1 MCSDGPAGRT
11 GRLLA
16 RGVLALAL
24 PCLLAASALAQFET
38 ASVLGTVRDASGAAV
53 AGATVTLTS
62 TGTGISAATT
72 TDADGNYE
80 FFTVRIGGYR
90 LTVRKQA
97 VSTTTADEVTVGIG
111 ARQRVD
117 LTLAVGQARE
127 TIQVTGDVS
136 LLETEGSQRGQVISR
151 RQAVELPL
159 NGREYS
165 ALVALAT
172 GARLS
177 MVSTGSTNAPRE
189 GSFNVNGLRS
199 TMNNFLLDGTDNN
212 SYSTTNQG
220 FSNQVMQPP
229 PDAVAEF
236 KVVTNNMSAEYGRSG
251 GATINVAYLSG
262 SNTFKGSIWEFYR
275 DTGLNATGF
284 FKPVDGQKPPLRRNQ
299 FGFVL
304 GGPIKKDKAFFFV
317 DYEGFRQTRKQVAF
331 ATVPDDAQRQGILT
345 APVRNPITG
354 ASYPAD
360 TPIPMTSFA
369 SKVLSDLPST
379 NLPGTAN
386 NYQALQEL
394 ENVGDKYG
402 VKVDVQLSPRL
413 RTFARFGQRDAD
425 MIEHPLLPLPSG
437 GGGNGSQ
444 YVRNRQLAAGLTFLQ
459 SDKSLWELR
468 FGYTRAQGGKK
479 PPALGSPSAQEAYG
493 ISGLPSDP
501 RVSGGLPTQI
511 ITGYTELGRQNTNP
525 QWQFPTA
532 FTPKLNYS
540 HRLGRHSLKAGLE
553 WQHVRTE
560 VQDVSPLYGTDEYAG
575 RFTRPIGSAS
585 TDNQYNL
592 ADFMLGLRSR
602 YSLSSILVANVRQNL
617 YFGYLQD
624 DFRVSRKLTLNL
636 GLRYE
641 YGTPQW
647 EADNVLSN
655 FDPASRTMI
664 AAKEGSVSERALVD
678 PDRNNFAPRLGF
690 AWSLSGKTVVHGGY
704 GINYIHFH
712 RAGAG
717 NMLMINGPQV
727 INAVVS
733 QSNPTA
739 PAFRPTEAGYPEGIT
754 DPSTFNPLL
763 ANVTYVP
770 RDYKS
775 AEVHSWF
782 LGVQR
787 ELFQGALLDLA
798 YVENRGK
805 HMLLFANYN
814 QALPNNAQGSLP
826 LAARRPIP
834 EWGDI
839 TYAFDGGKSEYRA
852 MQVRFE
858 SRVRFGLVL
867 LSSFTWSRALDN
879 AAGPFE
885 GANGDSPNPQDLHDL
900 DADYGYSAYDQ
911 PYNSTTSLVWELPFG
926 RGRRFMSGA
935 SGLGEALFGGW
946 QASGIFVAWSG
957 ERINL
962 RYSPSAAFQ
971 VSGIQQPFRGANA
984 YRPNVIGDPLAPAG
998 ERSITNYFNKANV
1011 VVPTDPSQP
1020 FGNAKRN
1027 SVQGYPFYQVDFAL
1041 SKFFPLPWRESRLQ
1055 LRIEAFNLFNK
1066 TNFRAPNRDRSS
1078 AGFGTITS
1086 AYDARQIQL
1095 GVKLLF

>member
-1 MCSDGPAGRT
+1 MRVSSRA
-11 GRLLA
+11 L
-16 RGVLALAL
+16 LALAL
-24 PCLLAASALAQFET
+24 LCLGATSAFAQFET
-38 ASVLGTVRDASGAAV
+38 ASVLGTVRDSSGAVV
-53 AGATVTLTS
+53 AGATVTLTN
-62 TGTGISAATT
+62 TATGISASATT
-72 TDADGNYE
+72 DTDGNYE
-80 FFTVRIGGYR
+80 FFTVRIGSYL
-90 LTVRKQA
+90 LTAEKQA
-97 VSTTTADEVTVGIG
+97 FSPATADNVKVGIG

-117 LTLAVGQARE
+117 LTLAVGQ
-127 TIQVTGDVS
+127 
-136 LLETEGSQRGQVISR
+136 VISR
-151 RQAVELPL
+151 QLAVELPL

-165 ALVALAT
+165 ALVLLTT

-177 MVSTGSTNAPRE
+177 ALSTGSANALRE

-212 SYSTTNQG
+212 SYGTSNQG

-229 PDAVAEF
+229 PDAVAEL

-262 SNTFKGSIWEFYR
+262 TNTFKGSLWEFYR
-275 DTGLNATGF
+275 DTDLNATGF
-284 FKPVDGQKPPLRRNQ
+284 FKPVDGKKPPQSRNQ

-304 GGPIKKDKAFFFV
+304 GGPIVKSKAFFFV
-317 DYEGFRQTRKQVAF
+317 DYEGFRQTRKPVAF
-331 ATVPDDAQRQGILT
+331 ATVPDSAQREGILT
-345 APVRNPITG
+345 VPARNPLTG
-354 ASYPAD
+354 ASYPAG

-369 SKVLSDLPST
+369 SKVLSELPQP
-379 NLPGTAN
+379 NLSGTAN
-386 NYQALQEL
+386 NYQTLQEL
-394 ENVGDKYG
+394 ETVSDKYD

-413 RTFARFGQRDAD
+413 NAFARVGQRDTD
-425 MIEHPLLPLPSG
+425 FTDHPLLPLPSG
-437 GGGNGSQ
+437 GAGNGTQ
-444 YVRNRQLAAGLTFLQ
+444 YVKNTQFATGLTFIQ
-459 SDKSLWELR
+459 SDKSLWEFR
-468 FGYTRAQGGKK
+468 FAYTRAQGGKN

-501 RVSGGLPTQI
+501 RVAGGLPTQLI
-511 ITGYTELGRQNTNP
+511 SGYSDLGRQATNP
-525 QWQFPTA
+525 QWQYPTV
-532 FTPKLNYS
+532 FTPKLNYT

-560 VQDVSPLYGTDEYAG
+560 VQDVNPLYGRDEYAG
-575 RFTRPIGSAS
+575 RFTRPVGSSS

-602 YSLSSILVANVRQNL
+602 YALSNILIANVRQNL

-624 DFRVSRKLTLNL
+624 DFRLNSKLTLNL

-647 EADNVLSN
+647 EADNVLTN
-655 FDPASRTMI
+655 FDPASRTLV
-664 AAKEGSVSERALVD
+664 AAGDGSIYDRALVD

-690 AWSLSGKTVVHGGY
+690 AWSLTDKTVVRGGY
-704 GINYIHFH
+704 GISYIHFH

-733 QSNPTA
+733 QSSPTA
-739 PAFRPTEAGYPEGIT
+739 ATFRPTEAGYPAGLT
-754 DPSTFNPLL
+754 DPSTFDPLL
-763 ANVTYVP
+763 ANITYMP
-770 RDYKS
+770 REYKS

-782 LGVQR
+782 LSVQR
-787 ELFQGALLDLA
+787 ELFRGALLDLA

-805 HMLLFANYN
+805 NMLLFANYN
-814 QALPNNAQGSLP
+814 QASPNNPQGSLS

-839 TYAFDGGKSEYRA
+839 TYAYDGGKSEYRA
-852 MQVRFE
+852 LQVRFE
-858 SRVRFGLVL
+858 SRLKFGLMF
-867 LSSFTWSRALDN
+867 LSAFSWSRALDN
-879 AAGPFE
+879 GAGSLE
-885 GANGDSPNPQDLHDL
+885 TANMDSPSPQDFHNPE
-900 DADYGYSAYDQ
+900 ADYGYSAYDQ

-926 RGRRFMSGA
+926 KGRRFMSDA
-935 SGLGEALFGGW
+935 SGLGDALLGGW
-946 QASGIFVAWSG
+946 QVSGIFNAWSG

-962 RYSPSAAFQ
+962 RYAPSAAFQ
-971 VSGIQQPFRGANA
+971 VSGITQDFRGANA
-984 YRPNVIGDPLAPAG
+984 YRPNVIGDPLAPEA

-1027 SVQGYPFYQVDFAL
+1027 SAQGYPFYQVDFAL
-1041 SKFFPLPWRESRLQ
+1041 SKYFPLPWRESKLQ

-1066 TNFRAPNRDRSS
+1066 TNFRAANSNRS
-1078 AGFGTITS
+1078 AAAFGTITS
-1086 AYDARQIQL
+1086 TYDARQIQL
-1095 GVKLLF
+1095 GLKLLF